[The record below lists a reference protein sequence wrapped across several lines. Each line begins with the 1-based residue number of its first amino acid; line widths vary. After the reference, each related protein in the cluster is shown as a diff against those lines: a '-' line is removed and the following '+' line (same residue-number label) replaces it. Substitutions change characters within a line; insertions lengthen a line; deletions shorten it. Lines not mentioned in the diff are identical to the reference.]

1 MPKKKRPGARK
12 DVIETAY
19 ATVMAMI
26 GEGPRPVPPE
36 EREKYPEA
44 VKRGKKGAKKRN
56 ANLTPEQRS
65 EIAKRAA
72 NQRWKRDKETGT

>member
-1 MPKKKRPGARK
+1 MRKKRSDLRK

-26 GEGPRPVPPE
+26 GEGPRPVPPG
-36 EREKYPEA
+36 EREKHPEA
-44 VKRGKKGAKKRN
+44 VKRGKKGAKTRNKR
-56 ANLTPEQRS
+56 LTAEQRS

-72 NQRWKRDKETGT
+72 NKRWEQEKGTGT